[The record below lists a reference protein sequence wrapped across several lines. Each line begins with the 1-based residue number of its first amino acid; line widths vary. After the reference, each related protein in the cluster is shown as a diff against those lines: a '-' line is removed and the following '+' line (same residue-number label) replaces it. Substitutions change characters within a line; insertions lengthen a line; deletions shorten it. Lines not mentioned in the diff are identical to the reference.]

1 MTWYHAFG
9 LTELLMLAVF
19 LLLYVAFLRRNFVM
33 SRRLRSKSRSVW
45 VKFFVRSLYFA
56 LMIIALLGPSF
67 GAAQREVE
75 AVGKDIYVAVDLS
88 QSMDA
93 IDIQPSRLA
102 KVKFE
107 LRNLVDAFAS
117 DRIGLIIF
125 SSEAFIQCP
134 LTFDHNALSIFIET
148 LNTSLVPN
156 TGTNFGAPLEI
167 AMEKLED
174 EEGAAPNQSKII
186 LLISDGEDFG
196 ENTRTI
202 ANDVEKADIK
212 LFTLGV
218 GTPQGSPIPTRRG
231 YKVGPDGAQVITRLD
246 DRSLRD
252 LADQT
257 DGEYFEITDR
267 VNETKQLIGAIQ
279 EIEGQVRDT
288 RFVDVQANKYFYFL
302 LAALVLMVL
311 DGLFTVKIIQL

>member
-1 MTWYHAFG
+1 MTWYNAFG
-9 LTELLMLAVF
+9 LLELLMLAVF

-56 LMIIALLGPSF
+56 LLIIALLGPSF

-156 TGTNFGAPLEI
+156 TGTNFGAPLEV
-167 AMEKLED
+167 AMEKLKEED
-174 EEGAAPNQSKII
+174 EAVPNQSKII

-196 ENTRTI
+196 ENTSR
-202 ANDVEKADIK
+202 AASDVEQAGIK
-212 LFTLGV
+212 LFTLGI

-231 YKVGPDGAQVITRLD
+231 YKTGPDGSQVITKLD
-246 DRSLRD
+246 AGSLRD

-267 VNETKQLIGAIQ
+267 VNETKQLISAIQ

-302 LAALVLMVL
+302 LAALALMVL